1 MSTGPVNI
9 SRIMLKFETD
19 YFGRIAI
26 WLCLA
31 ALFVAGAACKRKEP
45 VEVSPPE
52 SAEVPREEGTPAT
65 SLAEK
70 ELLRIAR
77 ETLRVAVE
85 EGATYEPPKPES
97 AELLEER
104 GVFVT
109 LKSRGMLR
117 GCIGYV
123 LPTVPLY
130 LAVRDMAINS
140 ALRDPR
146 FPPVTAAELPAIYIE
161 ISIMTLLQPVEDP
174 NEIVVGEDGL
184 VIEAGGRSGLLLP
197 QVAPEQGW
205 NREQFLEGIC
215 MKAGLPPDAYT
226 WEDAKLSKFQ
236 AHIFGGPY
244 VGPAV

>member
-1 MSTGPVNI
+1 MEARVARVT
-9 SRIMLKFETD
+9 T
-19 YFGRIAI
+19 
-26 WLCLA
+26 WLCLG
-31 ALFVAGAACKRKEP
+31 ALAFAGAACKRKEP

-52 SAEVPREEGTPAT
+52 SAEAPREEERPAT
-65 SLAEK
+65 TPDER

-77 ETLRVAVE
+77 ETLRAAVE
-85 EGATYEPPKPES
+85 EGRTYEPPRPAS

-109 LKSRGMLR
+109 LKSYGTLR

-146 FPPVTAAELPAIYIE
+146 FPPVTPEELPTLHIE
-161 ISIMTLLQPVEDP
+161 ISVMTLLQAVEDP

-184 VIEAGGRSGLLLP
+184 VIEAEGRSGLLLP

-205 NREQFLEGIC
+205 DRERFLEGVC

-226 WEDAKLSKFQ
+226 WEDATLQKFQ

-244 VGPAV
+244 VEPAA

>member
-1 MSTGPVNI
+1 MFNVEKNN
-9 SRIMLKFETD
+9 L
-19 YFGRIAI
+19 GRIAI
-26 WLCLA
+26 WFCFGSLIL
-31 ALFVAGAACKRKEP
+31 AGAACKRKEQ

-52 SAEVPREEGTPAT
+52 SAEVPREGGKPAT
-65 SLAEK
+65 TPVEK

-77 ETLRVAVE
+77 ETVRAAVE
-85 EGATYEPPKPES
+85 EGRTYEPPRPES
-97 AELLEER
+97 AELLEKR

-109 LKSRGMLR
+109 LKSHGTLR

-146 FPPVTAAELPAIYIE
+146 FPPVAAAELPGLYIE
-161 ISIMTLLQPVEDP
+161 ISIMTLLQSVEDP
-174 NEIVVGEDGL
+174 GEIVVGEDGL

-205 NREQFLEGIC
+205 NREQFLEGVC

-236 AHIFGGPY
+236 AHIFGGPCLE
-244 VGPAV
+244 PAA

>member
-1 MSTGPVNI
+1 M
-9 SRIMLKFETD
+9 
-19 YFGRIAI
+19 
-26 WLCLA
+26 
-31 ALFVAGAACKRKEP
+31 
-45 VEVSPPE
+45 
-52 SAEVPREEGTPAT
+52 
-65 SLAEK
+65 
-70 ELLRIAR
+70 RIAR
-77 ETLRVAVE
+77 ETVRAAVE
-85 EGATYEPPKPES
+85 EGQTYEPPRPES
-97 AELLEER
+97 AELLEKR

-146 FPPVTAAELPAIYIE
+146 FPPVAAAELSGIYIE

-174 NEIVVGEDGL
+174 GEIVVGEDGL
-184 VIEAGGRSGLLLP
+184 VLEAGGRSGLLLP

-205 NREQFLEGIC
+205 NREQFLAGIC

-226 WEDAKLSKFQ
+226 REDAKLQKFQ

-244 VGPAV
+244 LEPAA

>member
-1 MSTGPVNI
+1 MWCC
-9 SRIMLKFETD
+9 
-19 YFGRIAI
+19 FG
-26 WLCLA
+26 
-31 ALFVAGAACKRKEP
+31 ALVFAGAACKRKEP

-52 SAEVPREEGTPAT
+52 EREVAGEEERPASTPDE
-65 SLAEK
+65 L

-77 ETLRVAVE
+77 ETLRLAVE
-85 EGATYEPPKPES
+85 EGRTYEPPEPTS
-97 AELLEER
+97 PGLLEER

-109 LKSRGMLR
+109 LKKRGQLR

-123 LPTVPLY
+123 LPTKPLY

-146 FPPVTAAELPAIYIE
+146 FPPVAPEELADLYVE
-161 ISIMTLLQPVEDP
+161 ISVMTLLQPVADP

-184 VIEAGGRSGLLLP
+184 VIEARGQSGLLLP

-205 NREQFLEGIC
+205 DRQRFLEGIC

-226 WEDAKLSKFQ
+226 WEDAKLHKFQ

-244 VGPAV
+244 APPPA

>member
-1 MSTGPVNI
+1 MFNI
-9 SRIMLKFETD
+9 EKNNL
-19 YFGRIAI
+19 GRTAI
-26 WLCLA
+26 WLCFGSLI
-31 ALFVAGAACKRKEP
+31 LAGAACKRKEP

-52 SAEVPREEGTPAT
+52 SAEVPREEGRPAT
-65 SLAEK
+65 TSAEK

-77 ETLRVAVE
+77 ETVRAAVE
-85 EGATYEPPKPES
+85 EGQTYEPPRPES
-97 AELLEER
+97 AELLEKR

-146 FPPVTAAELPAIYIE
+146 FPPVAAAELPGIYIE

-174 NEIVVGEDGL
+174 GEIVVGEDGL
-184 VIEAGGRSGLLLP
+184 VLEAGGRSGLLLP

-226 WEDAKLSKFQ
+226 REDAKLQKFQ

-244 VGPAV
+244 LEPAA

>member
-1 MSTGPVNI
+1 M
-9 SRIMLKFETD
+9 
-19 YFGRIAI
+19 
-26 WLCLA
+26 
-31 ALFVAGAACKRKEP
+31 
-45 VEVSPPE
+45 SPPE
-52 SAEVPREEGTPAT
+52 SAEAPREEERPATTPAEKGL
-65 SLAEK
+65 LA
-70 ELLRIAR
+70 IAR
-77 ETLRVAVE
+77 ETLRAAVE
-85 EGATYEPPKPES
+85 EGRSYEPARPES

-109 LKSRGMLR
+109 LKRHGMLR

-161 ISIMTLLQPVEDP
+161 ISVMTPLQPVADP

-205 NREQFLEGIC
+205 NREQFLEGVS

-226 WEDAKLSKFQ
+226 WKDAKLSKFQ

-244 VGPAV
+244 LEPAV

>member
-1 MSTGPVNI
+1 M
-9 SRIMLKFETD
+9 
-19 YFGRIAI
+19 
-26 WLCLA
+26 
-31 ALFVAGAACKRKEP
+31 
-45 VEVSPPE
+45 SPPE
-52 SAEVPREEGTPAT
+52 SAETPREEDRPAT
-65 SLAEK
+65 TSADK
-70 ELLRIAR
+70 ELLAIAR
-77 ETLRVAVE
+77 ESLRAAVE
-85 EGATYEPPKPES
+85 EGRRYEPPRPEN

-109 LKSRGMLR
+109 LKRHDMLR

-161 ISIMTLLQPVEDP
+161 ISVMTPLQPVADP

-205 NREQFLEGIC
+205 NREQFLEGVS

-226 WEDAKLSKFQ
+226 WKDAKLSKFQ
-236 AHIFGGPY
+236 AHIFGSPY
-244 VGPAV
+244 LEPAA

>member
-1 MSTGPVNI
+1 MRKKVA
-9 SRIMLKFETD
+9 RIP
-19 YFGRIAI
+19 I
-26 WLCLA
+26 WFCLA
-31 ALFVAGAACKRKEP
+31 ALAWGGAACKRKEP

-52 SAEVPREEGTPAT
+52 SAEIPREEERPAT
-65 SLAEK
+65 TPEEK
-70 ELLRIAR
+70 ELLTIAR
-77 ETLRVAVE
+77 ETLRAAVA
-85 EGATYEPPKPES
+85 EGRTYEPPRPGS
-97 AELLEER
+97 SELLEER

-109 LKSRGMLR
+109 LKKRGALR

-146 FPPVTAAELPAIYIE
+146 FPPVTPEELPALHIE
-161 ISIMTLLQPVEDP
+161 ISVMTLLQPVEDP

-184 VIEAGGRSGLLLP
+184 VIEALGQSGLLLP

-205 NREQFLEGIC
+205 TREQFLEGVC

-226 WEDAKLSKFQ
+226 WEDAKLYKFQ

-244 VGPAV
+244 VEPPT

>member
-1 MSTGPVNI
+1 VARKNMRTRCEGVV
-9 SRIMLKFETD
+9 
-19 YFGRIAI
+19 I
-26 WLCLA
+26 WFCLGS
-31 ALFVAGAACKRKEP
+31 LVLAGGGCKRKEP
-45 VEVSPPE
+45 VEVTLPE
-52 SAEVPREEGTPAT
+52 SAEVPREEGTPAKT
-65 SLAEK
+65 PAEK

-77 ETLRVAVE
+77 ETLRAAVE
-85 EGATYEPPKPES
+85 DGRTYEPPRPDA

-109 LKSRGMLR
+109 LKRHGMLR

-146 FPPVTAAELPAIYIE
+146 FPPVAPAELPGLYIE

-184 VIEAGGRSGLLLP
+184 VIEAGGQSGLLLP

-205 NREQFLEGIC
+205 NREQFLKGVC

-226 WEDAKLSKFQ
+226 WEDAKLQKFQ

-244 VGPAV
+244 LEPAA

>member
-1 MSTGPVNI
+1 
-9 SRIMLKFETD
+9 MLNSEKG

-31 ALFVAGAACKRKEP
+31 ALITAGEACKRKEP

-52 SAEVPREEGTPAT
+52 SAEVPREEGRPAT
-65 SLAEK
+65 TPAEK

-77 ETLRVAVE
+77 ETLRAAVE
-85 EGATYEPPKPES
+85 EGRTYEPSRPDA

-109 LKSRGMLR
+109 LKKRGMLR

-123 LPTVPLY
+123 LPTKPLY

-146 FPPVTAAELPAIYIE
+146 FPPVAAAELPELYVE

-174 NEIVVGEDGL
+174 GEIVAGEDGL

-197 QVAPEQGW
+197 QVAPEQRW
-205 NREQFLEGIC
+205 NREQFLEGVC

-226 WEDAKLSKFQ
+226 WENAKLQKFQ
-236 AHIFGGPY
+236 AHIFGGAY
-244 VGPAV
+244 VEPAI